1 MSEVTEFDSDDEI
14 ADLQC
19 QLNAATV
26 APTMRKLFVVISTKK
41 ENKSKKM
48 LEEKNKKL
56 EEKDKMLEEK
66 TKEHKDLKEGTGIRF
81 IMSFYSNFSEFV
93 LLIAFCPIS
102 DFYNLKLPGLRP
114 GFCNNNN
121 TAADGGDHTEAITR
135 ELKDFGFEEP
145 RTPPLGHPL
154 FDRRREKDD
163 KLQFSTQSDV
173 RGFVKDYLLVARH
186 AAGLVGDL
194 VANNEVYI
202 ASCRPD
208 ILILKEQDGSPLGVV
223 EVRKPTF
230 DSRGRPQLTPSC
242 RPTFKARCSTISP
255 S

>member
-114 GFCNNNN
+114 GFCNNNE

-135 ELKDFGFEEP
+135 ELKDFGFE
-145 RTPPLGHPL
+145 
-154 FDRRREKDD
+154 
-163 KLQFSTQSDV
+163 
-173 RGFVKDYLLVARH
+173 
-186 AAGLVGDL
+186 AG
-194 VANNEVYI
+194 
-202 ASCRPD
+202 P
-208 ILILKEQDGSPLGVV
+208 
-223 EVRKPTF
+223 
-230 DSRGRPQLTPSC
+230 
-242 RPTFKARCSTISP
+242 
-255 S
+255 